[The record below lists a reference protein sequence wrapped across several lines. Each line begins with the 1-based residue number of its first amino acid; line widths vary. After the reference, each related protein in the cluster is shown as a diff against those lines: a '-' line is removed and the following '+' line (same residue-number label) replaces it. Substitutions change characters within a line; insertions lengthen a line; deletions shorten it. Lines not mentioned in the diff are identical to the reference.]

1 MHHTFTL
8 VAAAVVALIACSGLG
23 EADAKPRVHYRD
35 IHRANRS
42 LLAVLRI
49 PTSQLHVRHIRVP
62 ETMALPTLASQHA
75 VLSLS

>member
-23 EADAKPRVHYRD
+23 KAECKASGTLPD

-49 PTSQLHVRHIRVP
+49 PTSQLHVRHIRVS